1 MLCGCRGE
9 VTAGPSPYCADY
21 FVYYVVVAASV
32 WQSALERGEET
43 QEENKSDYQLLSPYF
58 FNLWIFMNFFPQRF
72 QEEIFHNS
80 DLFSQV
86 LTIMTTENK
95 K

>member
-9 VTAGPSPYCADY
+9 VTADPSPYCADY
-21 FVYYVVVAASV
+21 SVYYVVVAASV

-43 QEENKSDYQLLSPYF
+43 QEENKSDYQFLSPYF
-58 FNLWIFMNFFPQRF
+58 FTFWIFMNFFPQRF
-72 QEEIFHNS
+72 QEEIF
-80 DLFSQV
+80 SQV
-86 LTIMTTENK
+86 LTIKTTENK